1 MEKIMFFNGD
11 IITME
16 NNENKIEVVLVENG
30 IITKVGKIEELEKEE
45 NIKKID
51 LHGKTLIPAF
61 IDAHS
66 HITAYAK
73 TMSYVDLKK
82 CRNILDIIKEI
93 KKYKE
98 ENKIEKGKWIVGVG
112 YDNNFLEEKRHPN
125 NKELDTLGS
134 DNPIL
139 ITHISGHVGVFN
151 TKGLEKLKIEE
162 EKTKEGYL
170 EENDFIE
177 QTVKIDKLDEKEE
190 KNNLIKVQE
199 KYLSYGI
206 TTVQDGLTKKDDFEC
221 LKKMSEENKLIVDI
235 VSYVDLEE
243 NRNIVKENPEYVKK
257 YKNNLKIGG
266 YKIILD
272 GSPQAKTAWMTEPYE
287 GEKEYRGY
295 PSKKD
300 EKVQEFVKIAN
311 DENMQIL
318 AHCNGDSAADQFI
331 NAIEKEERSI
341 KNKRPV
347 MIHAQTIRK
356 DQIVKCKELGI
367 IPSFFI
373 AHIYYWGD
381 IHIKNLGKRAYR
393 ISPAKEALDNNI
405 KFTFHQDTPVLE
417 PNMLETIEIAV
428 NRKTKNK
435 ITLGEEEKIGVYDAL
450 KAITINAAY
459 SYLEENEKGSI
470 KPGKIADF
478 VVLTEN
484 PLKVD
489 KEKIKNIKVY
499 STWKN
504 GKEVYKNEN
513 I

>member
-16 NNENKIEVVLVENG
+16 EKNDKVEAVLVENG
-30 IITKVGKIEELEKEE
+30 IIKKVGNTKELEKEK
-45 NIKKID
+45 NIRKID
-51 LHGKTLIPAF
+51 LQGKTLMPAF

-73 TMSYVDLKK
+73 TLSYVNLKQCK
-82 CRNILDIIKEI
+82 NISDIIEKI

-112 YDNNFLEEKRHPN
+112 YDNNFLEEKRHPK
-125 NKELDTLGS
+125 NKELDTLGN
-134 DNPIL
+134 DNPII
-139 ITHISGHVGVFN
+139 ITHVSGHMGVFN

-162 EKTKEGYL
+162 KNTKEGYL
-170 EENDFIE
+170 EESDFIK

-190 KNNLIKVQE
+190 QNNLIKAQE

-206 TTVQDGLTKKDDFEC
+206 TTVQEGFAKKEDFEL
-221 LKKMSEENKLIVDI
+221 LKKISEENKLIVDI
-235 VSYVDLEE
+235 ISYIDLEE
-243 NRNIVKENPEYVKK
+243 NKNIVKENKEYVKK
-257 YKNNLKIGG
+257 YKKHLKIGG

-272 GSPQAKTAWMTEPYE
+272 GSLQARTAWLSKPYE
-287 GEKEYRGY
+287 GEKEYKGY
-295 PSKKD
+295 PAKKD
-300 EKVQEFVKIAN
+300 EEVQEFVKISN
-311 DENMQIL
+311 KENMQIL
-318 AHCNGDSAADQFI
+318 AHCNGDNAAEQFI
-331 NAIEKEERSI
+331 NAIEKEEKSI

-356 DQIVKCKELGI
+356 DQIIKCKKLGI

-381 IHIKNLGKRAYR
+381 IHIKNLGKRAYK
-393 ISPAKEALDNNI
+393 ISPAKEALDNNM

-428 NRKTKNK
+428 NRKTRNRK
-435 ITLGEEEKIGVYDAL
+435 ILGEKEKIEVYDAL
-450 KAITINAAY
+450 KAVTINAAY
-459 SYLEENEKGSI
+459 SYFEENKKGSI
-470 KPGKIADF
+470 KPGKIADL
-478 VVLTEN
+478 VILTHN

-489 KEKIKNIKVY
+489 KEKIKNIKIY
-499 STWKN
+499 ETWKN
-504 GKEVYKNEN
+504 GKRVYKNEN